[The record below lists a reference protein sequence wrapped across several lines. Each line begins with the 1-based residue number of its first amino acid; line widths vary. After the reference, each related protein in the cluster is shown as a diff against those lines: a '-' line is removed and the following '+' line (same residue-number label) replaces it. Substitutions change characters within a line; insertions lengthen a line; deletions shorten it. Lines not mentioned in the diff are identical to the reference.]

1 MPQVMLLA
9 AIGAGIYAGY
19 RALVHAGEKLA
30 AELKRGD
37 DEQRAHAAA
46 AEKSVMEKDLGSL
59 EYDPRSGVYKPRLR

>member
-19 RALVHAGEKLA
+19 RALVRAGEKLA
-30 AELKRGD
+30 ADLKRGD
-37 DEQRAHAAA
+37 DEQRANAAA